1 MEQENVRNVTE
12 FMITMFT
19 MIWANP
25 TAVKTLLAQF
35 LEDLS
40 LIPTL
45 EEEELVE
52 NLPKKVTFL
61 SQEHNL
67 ILFSSV
73 VLLDINL

>member
-45 EEEELVE
+45 EEEEPEE
-52 NLPKKVTFL
+52 NPQKKVSL
-61 SQEHNL
+61 LLLKHNS
-67 ILFSSV
+67 ILFV
-73 VLLDINL
+73 